1 MRNRDS
7 SFCLPNSFSRLREA
21 DGRSDV
27 SDCDGGEEDRW
38 EHPPSP
44 DHRRARKLARTLLQK
59 EEERPQVFESA
70 REDDTLKSY
79 QKLVFPVDS
88 ERAPWFSNAPL
99 ELLLDMPESLRV
111 FYIPKSGLHIAFD
124 QMSMRDHNENWDLW
138 NSGLSIRGDAVLF
151 RVGDIVDEYDRD
163 NGWQF
168 VFKNPPV
175 PVKVP
180 QPAPETRRRGI
191 RRSRP
196 VDERVHLGVSDALP
210 SVAQE
215 RDD

>member
-1 MRNRDS
+1 MS
-7 SFCLPNSFSRLREA
+7 NSFSRLRET
-21 DGRSDV
+21 DGGSDV

-38 EHPPSP
+38 EQSSAPVNN
-44 DHRRARKLARTLLQK
+44 RARKLARALLQK
-59 EEERPQVFESA
+59 KEERPPVFESA
-70 REDDTLKSY
+70 REDDTLKTY

-88 ERAPWFSNAPL
+88 SRAPWFSNAPL

-111 FYIPKSGLHIAFD
+111 FYIPKTGLHIAFD

-151 RVGDIVDEYDRD
+151 RVDDIVDEYDRD

-180 QPAPETRRRGI
+180 QPTPETRRRGF
-191 RRSRP
+191 RRRRP
-196 VDERVHLGVSDALP
+196 VDERVHMGMSNALP
-210 SVAQE
+210 PVAQE
-215 RDD
+215 RDN